1 MSRIGKDPVSI
12 PNNVKVKIDNKIIY
26 VDGPKGKLQLKIP
39 FGINIEVKDGKI
51 NVKRV
56 SDLKRNKS
64 MHGTIRN
71 LISNIIKGITEGYTK
86 ELEIV
91 GVGYR
96 AQVKG
101 KDLNVQLGFSHPVN
115 IPIPEDIKISV
126 PKPTQIIIQGIDK
139 ARVGQIA
146 ADIRIICP
154 PEPYKGKGIRYVGEY
169 VKKKQGKAITK

>member
-1 MSRIGKDPVSI
+1 MSRIGKNPVSI
-12 PNNVKVKIDNKIIY
+12 PDNVKVKIDNKIIY

-39 FGINIEVKDGKI
+39 FGIDIEVKNGKI
-51 NVKRV
+51 NVKRA
-56 SDLKRNKS
+56 SDLKKNKS

-71 LISNIIKGITEGYTK
+71 SISNIIKGITEGYAK

-96 AQVKG
+96 AHVKG

-126 PKPTQIIIQGIDK
+126 PKPTQIVIQGIDK
-139 ARVGQIA
+139 VKVGQIA
-146 ADIRIICP
+146 ADIRMICP

-169 VKKKQGKAITK
+169 VRKKQGKAITK

>member
-146 ADIRIICP
+146 ADIRMICP

-169 VKKKQGKAITK
+169 VRKKQGKAITK